1 MEKQRIVIFG
11 AGGHGKMIA
20 DAAIAQGEYEVVGFI
35 DKTVSGTV
43 MNLPVLGSEVPEGI
57 DGVIVGVG
65 NPKVRAQLQKK
76 LSDEGLSIV
85 TVVHPTATVCS
96 GVVLG
101 EGTVVMPQAVIG
113 VDTVVGIGSI
123 INTDATVDH
132 DSHLGDFAHISPG
145 AHLAGGVHI
154 GAHTQ
159 VGIGSSVKE
168 GVNIGSNSVIGA
180 GSTVVSDIE
189 DGCIAFGTPAK
200 RVSDNA

>member
-1 MEKQRIVIFG
+1 
-11 AGGHGKMIA
+11 MIA
-20 DAAIAQGEYEVVGFI
+20 DAAIAEGKYDVAGFI
-35 DKTVSGTV
+35 DDNASGLV
-43 MNLPVLGSEVPEGI
+43 MDLPVLGSSVPQDV

-65 NPKVRAQLQKK
+65 SPHVREELQKK
-76 LSDEGLSIV
+76 LSTEGHRII

-113 VDTVVGIGSI
+113 VDTAVGIGCI
-123 INTDATVDH
+123 VNTDATVDH
-132 DSHLGDFAHISPG
+132 DSILGDFSHISPG

-154 GAHTQ
+154 GACTQ

-168 GVNIGSNSVIGA
+168 AVKIGSNSVIGA

-189 DGCIAFGTPAK
+189 DNCIAYGTPAK
-200 RVSDNA
+200 RTSDNAS